1 VDLILR
7 LQEVREILGQSIFIL
22 SGYRCERWNDRVG
35 GVRESAHT
43 RGLAADIRA
52 HTPTYRFHLLGAIF
66 RSGLFG
72 RVGIAEHYVHVD
84 IDADKPQEVA
94 WVYP

>member
-1 VDLILR
+1 VGDLSPNFSKSEFACKCGCGSAGVSVDLILR
-7 LQEVREILGQSIFIL
+7 LQEVREIL
-22 SGYRCERWNDRVG
+22 
-35 GVRESAHT
+35 
-43 RGLAADIRA
+43 
-52 HTPTYRFHLLGAIF
+52 TYRFHLLGAIF